1 MSILGLDYGKKKI
14 GLALATSILAEPYN
28 VIHFETISEAIEKM
42 KGVVEKEKIEAVVVG
57 VSEGEMA
64 KESKEFA
71 DKLKEKIIVPVILQ
85 DETLT
90 TIMAQRLSI
99 EAGIGRKKRK
109 KFEDAY
115 AATLLLQDYLDK
127 PKT

>member
-1 MSILGLDYGKKKI
+1 MSILGLDYGRKKI
-14 GLALATSILAEPYN
+14 GLALAISMLAEPYD
-28 VIHFETISEAIEKM
+28 VIHFETIGEAITKII
-42 KGVVEKEKIEAVVVG
+42 GVLKKEKIEVVVVG
-57 VSEGEMA
+57 ISEGEMA

-71 DKLKEKIIVPVILQ
+71 DKLREKIIIPVDLQ

-99 EAGIGRKKRK
+99 EAEIGRKKRK

-115 AATLLLQDYLDK
+115 AATLLLQNYLDK
-127 PKT
+127 AEI